1 MKWSISKQWNECAQS
16 TNRDPEKREHL
27 WASELGSPDIDVLL
41 KTQGVKP
48 TNPPNERSLRKFMAG
63 NIWEGVM
70 EMIFS
75 SCDLII
81 DREKKCELEIGG
93 QRVTGRA
100 DFIAGGKPDFT
111 QAKAYIS
118 HLPEAFQTLATDI
131 LEKIGKYEGKNLQP
145 TVIELKS
152 ASSFAF
158 ELLLNMDKPFK
169 NHMFQC
175 RTYMEHESMDGKMF
189 YICKDDCRV
198 KEFNL
203 HLHEKEL
210 TKRWKAEIKHKQKVI
225 QTGKAEKENL
235 ILFDKK
241 FKKNLG
247 VEYSG
252 YLKKVYGF
260 DTPEDYREAVDKK
273 ISRWNR
279 VLTRMNEDKEMT
291 DNNLEA
297 IEEMKTEGVYDG
309 KFTYN
314 KTTKK

>member
-1 MKWSISKQWNECAQS
+1 MKWSISEHWNQCAQS

-41 KTQGVKP
+41 KTQGTP
-48 TNPPNERSLRKFMAG
+48 YTNPPNERSLRKFMAG

-81 DREKKCELEIGG
+81 GREKRAEVTIGG
-93 QRVTGRA
+93 QLVTGRA
-100 DFIAGGKPDFT
+100 DFVAGGKPDFR
-111 QAKAYIS
+111 KAEGYIVS
-118 HLPEAFQTLATDI
+118 LPEAFQTLAGDI
-131 LEKIGKYEGKNLQP
+131 LEKLKQYEGKTLEP

-158 ELLLNMDKPFK
+158 ELLLHRDAPFQ
-169 NHMFQC
+169 NHKYQC
-175 RTYMEHESMDGKMF
+175 RTYMENEGMDGKMF

-203 HLHEKEL
+203 YLHEKEL
-210 TKRWKAEIKHKQKVI
+210 TKDWKDEIKHKQNILK
-225 QTGKAEKENL
+225 TGKAEKENL

-241 FKKNLG
+241 FSKNLG
-247 VEYSG
+247 VEYSS
-252 YLKKVYGF
+252 YLEKVYGF
-260 DTPEDYREAVDKK
+260 KTPEEYREAVDKK

-279 VLTRMNEDKEMT
+279 VLTRMDEDKEMT
-291 DNNLEA
+291 ANNLEA
-297 IEEMKTEGVYDG
+297 IEEMKAEGVYD
-309 KFTYN
+309 N
-314 KTTKK
+314 PKTTKK